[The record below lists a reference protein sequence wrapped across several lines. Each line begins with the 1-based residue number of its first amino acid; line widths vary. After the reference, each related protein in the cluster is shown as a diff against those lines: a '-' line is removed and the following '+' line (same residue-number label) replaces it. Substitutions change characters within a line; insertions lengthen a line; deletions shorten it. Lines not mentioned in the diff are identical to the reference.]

1 MLVYWEAW
9 QNHIV
14 KSEEKIICNILDLN
28 EKVKTDESKFRS
40 IMTVKCEDEV
50 LNVTNVKWDGHSNSK
65 AP

>member
-14 KSEEKIICNILDLN
+14 KSEEMIIWNILDLN
-28 EKVKTDESKFRS
+28 EKVKTDKSKFRS

-50 LNVTNVKWDGHSNSK
+50 LNETNVKWDCHSNSK